1 MAQSHH
7 CGVQP
12 HNPDHPPLTAP
23 PTSIQEAIAQLK
35 ATWFFLSEM
44 ERAYAVREIVKAGL
58 SRRFLA
64 KALNISEG
72 TIRNLLLILEARLE
86 DQEALRRREITQ
98 AELIRRVRGL
108 SPRDYVR
115 RSEPT
120 RIASEPEYPQER
132 EPFDLTETILAWLA
146 ASPPRAFS
154 ARLIL
159 EESLR
164 ILNRADKRGN
174 LPVARP
180 PAGMSVAEV
189 IRRCKPGPRRYDF
202 FHVAFYADWACNW
215 VVRLAADANHSREA
229 LTQALAYLKA
239 AGHRS

>member
-1 MAQSHH
+1 MAQLNCS
-7 CGVQP
+7 GAQP
-12 HNPDHPPLTAP
+12 HNPDHPPLTSP

-35 ATWFFLSEM
+35 ATWFFLPEM
-44 ERAYAVREIVKAGL
+44 ERAQAVRQIVNAGL

-72 TIRNLLLILEARLE
+72 TIRNLLLILEARPE

-108 SPRDYVR
+108 PPRNPVCQP
-115 RSEPT
+115 EPT
-120 RIASEPEYPQER
+120 RIATEPEYPQER

-180 PAGMSVAEV
+180 PAGMPVAEV
-189 IRRCKPGPRRYDF
+189 IRRCQPGPRRYDF
-202 FHVAFYADWACNW
+202 FYVGFYVAWLCNW
-215 VVRLAADANHSREA
+215 VVRLATDANHWREA
-229 LTQALAYLKA
+229 LTQALSQVNAN
-239 AGHRS
+239 GDRP